1 MRRCAP
7 YKGKALAPHGGYP
20 NFKEVISIDK
30 TREQLLKQSA
40 DFERKLRQ
48 TKHRYQRIEQ
58 QIKYLQDG
66 ERKKRTRRLVIKG
79 AVIEHIAPV
88 VKDMSER
95 EFYELIERIFDLPE
109 VKDLLP
115 KGGE

>member
-1 MRRCAP
+1 M
-7 YKGKALAPHGGYP
+7 
-20 NFKEVISIDK
+20 E
-30 TREQLLKQSA
+30 QSA

-66 ERKKRTRRLVIKG
+66 ERKKRTRRLIIKG
-79 AVIEHIAPV
+79 AVLEHIAPA

-95 EFYELIERIFDLPE
+95 EFYELMRHIFNLPE
-109 VKDLLP
+109 VEAMLS
-115 KGGE
+115 KGGD

>member
-1 MRRCAP
+1 M
-7 YKGKALAPHGGYP
+7 
-20 NFKEVISIDK
+20 E
-30 TREQLLKQSA
+30 QSA

-66 ERKKRTRRLVIKG
+66 ERKKRTRRLITRGAAVESVVPAVKG
-79 AVIEHIAPV
+79 
-88 VKDMSER
+88 MSER
-95 EFYELIERIFDLPE
+95 EFYELVERIFDLPE
-109 VKDLLP
+109 AKDLLP